1 MFLNCL
7 NRYIHEVEIMPLES
21 NHKQKSN
28 IVEIKEQRVKKDMSL
43 KPFRNEVPYQHQVSQ
58 SIHSL
63 SVQLSGRGLE
73 GFPLSNLIRT
83 RRRIQFGVNHVMY
96 ERVLVEKER
105 ELSIF
110 LFAKLSRI

>member
-1 MFLNCL
+1 MFPNCF

-28 IVEIKEQRVKKDMSL
+28 IVEIKEQRLKKDMSL
-43 KPFRNEVPYQHQVSQ
+43 KPFINEDPYQYQIPQ

-73 GFPLSNLIRT
+73 GSPLSNFIRT
-83 RRRIQFGVNHVMY
+83 RRRI
-96 ERVLVEKER
+96 
-105 ELSIF
+105 
-110 LFAKLSRI
+110 